1 MRHDAR
7 DTDELSADGPLLFG
21 RVLDG
26 RGGARPIGWA
36 DAQAWHPQVP
46 GEVLWLH
53 VCSTTPGAQPWLQET
68 LCIPEPTAE
77 LLIGDGSQP
86 RAFREGH
93 TLVATLRGINFN
105 PGAQPEDMVSLQ
117 LWCDGDRLITLR
129 HLKLQTPRD
138 VLAELDAGS
147 GPKDAGAMVTT
158 LIEHLISKMNS
169 AIVDM
174 NDEIDKLESLEPVEA
189 DPDGMLVKISTIR
202 RSCLALQRHMAPQHV
217 ALEEIVRDAPDWFE
231 SHDRREINETI
242 ALLRRF
248 LDDIDISKE
257 SAVVLMDELRGR
269 AVAKSERTNYLLTI
283 IAAIFLPLSFLT
295 GLLGVNVTGIP
306 GNAAGE
312 PDAFW
317 VVCGLCVLI
326 LLGQLWLFRRWKWL

>member
-1 MRHDAR
+1 MGPYCAICGQEQNTHRRSVTGLAHDFVTDIVNFDSRIMRTAK
-7 DTDELSADGPLLFG
+7 ALL
-21 RVLDG
+21 LE
-26 RGGARPIGWA
+26 
-36 DAQAWHPQVP
+36 P
-46 GEVLWLH
+46 GEL
-53 VCSTTPGAQPWLQET
+53 T
-68 LCIPEPTAE
+68 
-77 LLIGDGSQP
+77 

-158 LIEHLISKMNS
+158 LIEHLVSKMNS

-217 ALEEIVRDAPDWFE
+217 ALEEIVRDAASLPISD
-231 SHDRREINETI
+231 
-242 ALLRRF
+242 AL
-248 LDDIDISKE
+248 
-257 SAVVLMDELRGR
+257 SAVNVNRTAGKAGGIADTFWQRFRWAATSKAGFR
-269 AVAKSERTNYLLTI
+269 STVICWRCDDSTARCTKRRSAKISPPSTTH
-283 IAAIFLPLSFLT
+283 
-295 GLLGVNVTGIP
+295 
-306 GNAAGE
+306 
-312 PDAFW
+312 
-317 VVCGLCVLI
+317 
-326 LLGQLWLFRRWKWL
+326 